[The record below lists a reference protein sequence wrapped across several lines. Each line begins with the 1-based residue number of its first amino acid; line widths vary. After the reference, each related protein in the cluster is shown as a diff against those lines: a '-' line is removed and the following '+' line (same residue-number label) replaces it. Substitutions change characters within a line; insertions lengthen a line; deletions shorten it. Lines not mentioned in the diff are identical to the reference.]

1 MLTSLLRPFSYLS
14 IRHVSWHL
22 IFINWIFPFLFSTT
36 ISGLLFFANGLV
48 DVFSVNGLFAKL
60 LGFIQTLPGFYLA
73 ALAAIATFD
82 NPDMGKLMPGAP
94 PVMNVVHNGVLTEIK
109 LSRRRFLTSMFAFL
123 TASSILLTLMV
134 TGGLVSVDIVKSL
147 FDQKFYALVKLIFS
161 FCFFCIFFQ
170 LLTVTLW
177 GLFYLGERIHT
188 PD

>member
-22 IFINWIFPFLFSTT
+22 VFTNWVLPFLLSMAIAGALFSV
-36 ISGLLFFANGLV
+36 NGLV
-48 DVFSVNGLFAKL
+48 DVFSANGLLAKL
-60 LGFIQTLPGFYLA
+60 LSFIQTLPGFYLA

-82 NPDMGKLMPGAP
+82 NPDMSKLMPGVP
-94 PVMNVVHNGVLTEIK
+94 PVMNVIHNGVLTEIK

-123 TASSILLTLMV
+123 TASSILLTLIV
-134 TGGLVSVDIVKSL
+134 TSGLVSVDLVKSL
-147 FDQKFYALVKLIFS
+147 FDQKFYALVKLLFS
-161 FCFFCIFFQ
+161 FSFFFLFFQ